1 MYTGNVHVL
10 AFGTDWNVCGILFFL
25 NYEKNYL
32 TRDNIEENV
41 PADNLHT
48 GRWKT
53 SIEKITRQGYDKH
66 MTTSKKNRFLSIIK
80 YKDARI
86 VGVQS
91 TEQSVRHFL
100 TLTSYKYESINMKES
115 DTRERS

>member
-1 MYTGNVHVL
+1 MRRTEVKRDIHTGNVHVL

-32 TRDNIEENV
+32 TRDNIKENV
-41 PADNLHT
+41 PAANLHT

-80 YKDARI
+80 MPGLWEYK
-86 VGVQS
+86 
-91 TEQSVRHFL
+91 VR
-100 TLTSYKYESINMKES
+100 NNP
-115 DTRERS
+115 

>member
-1 MYTGNVHVL
+1 MRRTEVKRDMHTGNVHVL

-41 PADNLHT
+41 PVGNLHT
-48 GRWKT
+48 RTWKT
-53 SIEKITRQGYDKH
+53 SIEKIIRQGYDKH
-66 MTTSKKNRFLSIIK
+66 MTTSKRSLS
-80 YKDARI
+80 
-86 VGVQS
+86 
-91 TEQSVRHFL
+91 
-100 TLTSYKYESINMKES
+100 SYINMKES